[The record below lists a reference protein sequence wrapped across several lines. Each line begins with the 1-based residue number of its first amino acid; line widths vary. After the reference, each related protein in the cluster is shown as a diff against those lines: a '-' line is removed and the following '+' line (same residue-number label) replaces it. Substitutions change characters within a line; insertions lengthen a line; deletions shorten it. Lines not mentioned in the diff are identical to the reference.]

1 METTKYFWTVESELI
16 ICIQLVVN
24 VLLLFT
30 PLNRYMMTSL
40 GPVIHIWPLAK
51 HRITYLINILLIR
64 NNLIGGGGVKKEFQ
78 HSPQNQSISR
88 FDNFSSYLMINTNE
102 PKSTYVSDSFT
113 NRSINDSMID
123 NFSPG
128 DERRKFFRKYFIF
141 HVDFIFSFSGA
152 WAFKRLLGWVF

>member
-113 NRSINDSMID
+113 NRSIIKWLNDWQL
-123 NFSPG
+123 FP
-128 DERRKFFRKYFIF
+128 RRRATNIFPEIF
-141 HVDFIFSFSGA
+141 HFSCWLYF
-152 WAFKRLLGWVF
+152 

>member
-1 METTKYFWTVESELI
+1 MHTVGSKCSAFIHAIKPIYDDLI
-16 ICIQLVVN
+16 RPCNTHLTIGK
-24 VLLLFT
+24 T
-30 PLNRYMMTSL
+30 
-40 GPVIHIWPLAK
+40 W
-51 HRITYLINILLIR
+51 ITYLINILLIR

-152 WAFKRLLGWVF
+152 WAFKRLLG